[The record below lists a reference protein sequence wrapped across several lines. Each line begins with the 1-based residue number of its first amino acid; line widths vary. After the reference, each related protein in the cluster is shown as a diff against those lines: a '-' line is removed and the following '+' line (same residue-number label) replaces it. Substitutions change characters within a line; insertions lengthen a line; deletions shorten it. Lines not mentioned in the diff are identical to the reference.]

1 MSIDWAQ
8 LSVDLEAGTSFGTDV
23 AQRALEQ
30 IVGKDNI
37 RAAVELILDE
47 KPGWTAAQSVLVHI
61 MSDYAL
67 DLAYTAYK
75 TSTGSRAVRAVAL
88 IKDLGH
94 PRAKAWIP
102 EFLADPNLGT
112 LGIDV
117 LDQLIFTH
125 AVDPEAEDI
134 EALLKMAEQHA
145 SAQVREGAASIRAYL
160 QEWQEG

>member
-1 MSIDWAQ
+1 M
-8 LSVDLEAGTSFGTDV
+8 
-23 AQRALEQ
+23 
-30 IVGKDNI
+30 
-37 RAAVELILDE
+37 
-47 KPGWTAAQSVLVHI
+47 
-61 MSDYAL
+61 
-67 DLAYTAYK
+67 
-75 TSTGSRAVRAVAL
+75 RAVAL

-102 EFLADPNLGT
+102 EFLADPNLGA

-134 EALLKMAEQHA
+134 EALLTMAEQHT